1 MLSLATLQSLYD
13 FIYALTL
20 GVARLYPCLF
30 LVPLF
35 SFTVIKGMLRNAVT
49 LAIAL
54 VPAAAIQQHMLT
66 TTITWPM
73 LPALLLKE
81 LVIGLL
87 LGVVLAMPFWL
98 FESVGALFDNQ
109 RGALT
114 GGQLNPAL
122 GSDATPLGHM
132 MKELFTLLLIITIG
146 FSGFTQLLWDSYR
159 LWPALDFLPPL
170 SELGF
175 HTYLGLLNDTF
186 QHMIVYAGPLVA
198 LLLLLEFSI
207 AILSLY
213 SPQLQVYVLS
223 APAKCLAGMAFFVL
237 YMPVLQFLGEGRLKA
252 LADLKHLFPLFFQ
265 ASP

>member
-1 MLSLATLQSLYD
+1 MLSIATIQNIYD

-35 SFTVIKGMLRNAVT
+35 SFTIIKGMLRNAV
-49 LAIAL
+49 AIALAL
-54 VPAAAIQQHMLT
+54 VPAGAIQQQMLT

-73 LPALLLKE
+73 LPGLLLKE

-132 MKELFTLLLIITIG
+132 MKELFIMLLIITIG
-146 FSGFTQLLWDSYR
+146 FPGFTQLLWDSYR

-170 SELGF
+170 SEQGF
-175 HTYLGLLNDTF
+175 HTYLDLLKDTF

-223 APAKCLAGMAFFVL
+223 TPAKCLAGMAFFVL
-237 YMPVLQFLGEGRLKA
+237 YMPVLQFLAEGRLKA
-252 LADLKHLFPLFFQ
+252 LSDLKHLLPLFFQ

>member
-1 MLSLATLQSLYD
+1 MLSIATIQNIYD

-35 SFTVIKGMLRNAVT
+35 SFSIIKGMLRNAVAI
-49 LAIAL
+49 AIAL
-54 VPAAAIQQHMLT
+54 VPAGAIQQQMLT

-132 MKELFTLLLIITIG
+132 LKELFIMLLVLTIG

-159 LWPALDFLPPL
+159 LWPALDFLPRYRNGVSHL
-170 SELGF
+170 SRPAQR
-175 HTYLGLLNDTF
+175 D
-186 QHMIVYAGPLVA
+186 
-198 LLLLLEFSI
+198 
-207 AILSLY
+207 
-213 SPQLQVYVLS
+213 LS
-223 APAKCLAGMAFFVL
+223 AHDCVRRAAGGAAAAAGIQHRHSQSLQPATAGVCAV
-237 YMPVLQFLGEGRLKA
+237 YTR
-252 LADLKHLFPLFFQ
+252 
-265 ASP
+265 

>member
-35 SFTVIKGMLRNAVT
+35 SFTVIKGMLRNAVA

-54 VPAAAIQQHMLT
+54 VPASAIQQHMLT

>member
-1 MLSLATLQSLYD
+1 MLSLATLQSIYD

-35 SFTVIKGMLRNAVT
+35 SFSIIKGMLRNAVA

-54 VPAAAIQQHMLT
+54 VPAGAIQQHMLT

-81 LVIGLL
+81 LIIGVL
-87 LGVVLAMPFWL
+87 LGVVLVMPFWL

-146 FSGFTQLLWDSYR
+146 FSGFTQLLWDSYQ

-207 AILSLY
+207 AIISLY

-223 APAKCLAGMAFFVL
+223 APAKCLAGIAFFVL

>member
-1 MLSLATLQSLYD
+1 MLSLASIQQLYD
-13 FIYALTL
+13 FIYAMTL

-35 SFTVIKGMLRNAVT
+35 SFSILKGMLRNAVV
-49 LAIAL
+49 LALAL
-54 VPAAAIQQHMLT
+54 VPASAIQQQLLT
-66 TTITWPM
+66 TPLTWPM

-81 LVIGLL
+81 AVIGLL

-132 MKELFTLLLIITIG
+132 LKELFMMMLVMSIG
-146 FSGFTQLLWDSYR
+146 FSGMTQLLWDSYQ
-159 LWPALDFLPPL
+159 LWPVLTWLPPL

-175 HTYLGLLNDTF
+175 HTYLDLLKETF
-186 QHMIVYAGPLVA
+186 RHMIVYAGPLVA

-223 APAKCLAGMAFFVL
+223 TPAKCLAGMAFFVL
-237 YMPVLQFLGEGRLKA
+237 YMPVLQFLSEGRLHA
-252 LADLKHLFPLFFQ
+252 LADLKPLLALFFQ
-265 ASP
+265 TAP

>member
-1 MLSLATLQSLYD
+1 MLSIATIQNIYD

-35 SFTVIKGMLRNAVT
+35 SFTIIKGMLRNAV
-49 LAIAL
+49 AIALAL
-54 VPAAAIQQHMLT
+54 VPASAIQQQMLT

-73 LPALLLKE
+73 LPGLLLKE

-132 MKELFTLLLIITIG
+132 MKEVFIMLLVITIG

-170 SELGF
+170 SEQGF
-175 HTYLGLLNDTF
+175 HTYLDLLKDTF

-223 APAKCLAGMAFFVL
+223 TPAKCLAGMAFFVL

-252 LADLKHLFPLFFQ
+252 LADLKHLLPLFFQ

>member
-1 MLSLATLQSLYD
+1 MISLATLQSIYD

-35 SFTVIKGMLRNAVT
+35 SFSIIKGMLRNAVA

-54 VPAAAIQQHMLT
+54 VPASAIQQHMLT

-132 MKELFTLLLIITIG
+132 MKELFTLLLVITIG
-146 FSGFTQLLWDSYR
+146 FSGFTQLLWDSYQ

-237 YMPVLQFLGEGRLKA
+237 YMPVLQFLGESRLKA

-265 ASP
+265 ASS